1 MILNSKTVELVR
13 SNATRLA
20 ACIRTKEDL
29 ADLATASSYEQVFA
43 AVETLLTNTEMYFD
57 DEILS
62 LLDETTWK
70 GFKATL
76 MVYTLN
82 IVNRNMKGMDM
93 PRPNLFMGQT
103 LPA

>member
-20 ACIRTKEDL
+20 GCIRTKEDL

-62 LLDETTWK
+62 LLDEGTWK
-70 GFKATL
+70 SFKATL

-82 IVNRNMKGMDM
+82 IVNRNMKGTEM
-93 PRPNLFMGQT
+93 PRPHLFMGQT

>member
-13 SNATRLA
+13 ANSTRLA
-20 ACIRTKEDL
+20 NCIRTKEDL

-43 AVETLLTNTEMYFD
+43 AIESLLTNTDMYFD

-70 GFKATL
+70 SFKATL

-82 IVNRNMKGMDM
+82 IVNKNLRGTDM
-93 PRPNLFMGQT
+93 PRPSLFMGQS